1 MNSSIRMRVSFLHLA
16 LAAPAMSLL
25 LPPTH
30 EEKVLIA
37 EKHQSNAVT
46 ADGKTTCPPRL
57 LSMCCDS
64 LDYSGFQVECVGR
77 NELILQSRAQIFE
90 LMINERPGPGKV
102 DYLEKCLEYESRP
115 MCCCMYPTKPDMPH
129 VSDDHSPLVFMV
141 ISSVEW
147 PYLQEMFIDNV
158 DDNNSNPRNQVPRE
172 ITCDKDCNALKGPE
186 EVKDKV
192 IGDL

>member
-1 MNSSIRMRVSFLHLA
+1 MRISFLHLA

-64 LDYSGFQVECVGR
+64 LDYSGFQVECVG
-77 NELILQSRAQIFE
+77 
-90 LMINERPGPGKV
+90 PGKV

-129 VSDDHSPLVFMV
+129 V
-141 ISSVEW
+141 
-147 PYLQEMFIDNV
+147 
-158 DDNNSNPRNQVPRE
+158 PRE